1 MNSSDTKA
9 LDLLLRQSSEAE
21 LLRFSTAGSV
31 DDGKS
36 TLIGRLLSDCK
47 AIYDDQLSAL
57 SRDSR
62 RLNRD
67 TIDLALLTDGL
78 KAEREQGITIDV
90 AYRYFSTPRRRFII
104 ADTPG
109 HEEYTRNMA
118 TGASTA
124 HLAIVLIDA
133 RHGVLTQSR
142 RHGFIASLLGIRHLV
157 ICVNK
162 MDLVGFDQ
170 GVFEAIRSD
179 YSAFSARLQVP
190 DIVYIPLSALQ
201 GDNVVEPGSRMPWY
215 RGPTLL
221 AHLEQVEISGER
233 NLIDFRF
240 PVQYVNRPGQEFR
253 GYCGQVASGVV
264 RVGDEVVV
272 RSSGRRSCIKSIV
285 TFCGERDM
293 AVAGESLTLC
303 LTDELDISRGDMLS
317 SPHNLP
323 QYSRETEALVVWM
336 HATPLTPG
344 RPLLLK
350 QTTQLIRGSVAALRY
365 RIDPDRLERRAAT
378 ELHLNEIGR
387 CAIDFFRPLAWDPY
401 SANRTTGAVVMID
414 PHTNATLGAAM
425 LLDRIVQPEERQL
438 SLPREVRR
446 ESSLVTAAERGRL
459 SGVACGVTFWLTGL
473 SGAGKTT
480 IGRLLEQRL
489 IESGQLAILL
499 DGDNLRH
506 GLNRDLSFT
515 AADRLENIRRTA
527 EVAALFNAAGLHVIA
542 ALISPTAA
550 DRRQAREVVGA
561 ERFLEIFIDT
571 PLEVCEER
579 DVKGLYRR
587 ARTGEI
593 PSFTGVSAPYEEPQQ
608 PALRLDTVTLD
619 AESAAAAIMKLL
631 ESVTD

>member
-1 MNSSDTKA
+1 
-9 LDLLLRQSSEAE
+9 
-21 LLRFSTAGSV
+21 
-31 DDGKS
+31 
-36 TLIGRLLSDCK
+36 
-47 AIYDDQLSAL
+47 
-57 SRDSR
+57 
-62 RLNRD
+62 
-67 TIDLALLTDGL
+67 
-78 KAEREQGITIDV
+78 
-90 AYRYFSTPRRRFII
+90 
-104 ADTPG
+104 
-109 HEEYTRNMA
+109 
-118 TGASTA
+118 
-124 HLAIVLIDA
+124 
-133 RHGVLTQSR
+133 
-142 RHGFIASLLGIRHLV
+142 
-157 ICVNK
+157 
-162 MDLVGFDQ
+162 
-170 GVFEAIRSD
+170 
-179 YSAFSARLQVP
+179 
-190 DIVYIPLSALQ
+190 
-201 GDNVVEPGSRMPWY
+201 
-215 RGPTLL
+215 
-221 AHLEQVEISGER
+221 
-233 NLIDFRF
+233 
-240 PVQYVNRPGQEFR
+240 
-253 GYCGQVASGVV
+253 
-264 RVGDEVVV
+264 
-272 RSSGRRSCIKSIV
+272 
-285 TFCGERDM
+285 
-293 AVAGESLTLC
+293 
-303 LTDELDISRGDMLS
+303 
-317 SPHNLP
+317 
-323 QYSRETEALVVWM
+323 
-336 HATPLTPG
+336 
-344 RPLLLK
+344 
-350 QTTQLIRGSVAALRY
+350 
-365 RIDPDRLERRAAT
+365 
-378 ELHLNEIGR
+378 
-387 CAIDFFRPLAWDPY
+387 
-401 SANRTTGAVVMID
+401 
-414 PHTNATLGAAM
+414 M